1 MKLLSLC
8 AFLSVPLLSAAQAA
22 NPPKVVRTNTECHIK
37 NIRSVSFSNA
47 RYEVTTSEMP
57 NHSWGYEIYADG
69 QLCFRQDTCPGK
81 QEGEGFRNREL
92 AEKTAQLVIQKLKIG
107 NQPPTITEQ
116 ELSELLIK

>member
-8 AFLSVPLLSAAQAA
+8 AFLSMPLLSAAQEA
-22 NPPKVVRTNTECHIK
+22 NPPKVVRTNTDCLIK

-47 RYEVTTSEMP
+47 SYKVSTTEMT
-57 NHSWGYEIYADG
+57 NHSWRYEIFADG
-69 QLCFRQDTCPGK
+69 QLCFRQETCPGN

-92 AEKTAQLVIQKLKIG
+92 AEKTAQLVIQKLKTG
-107 NQPPTITEQ
+107 NQPPTVTEQ